1 MVDNINVDVI
11 PIELDSAADIDAA
24 INAFGHSVPMLK
36 GVAHL
41 PPGLSPNV
49 AIMLRALRVYQI
61 VVGVNEDL
69 KRKKGDD

>member
-1 MVDNINVDVI
+1 MNNINVDVI
-11 PIELDSAADIDAA
+11 PIELDSLADIDAA

-49 AIMLRALRVYQI
+49 AIMLRALRVYKI
-61 VVGVNEDL
+61 VVGVSENL
-69 KRKKGDD
+69 KKEKGDD